1 MWMFEFQSNV
11 SIHSTRI
18 IHAFYNDCKII
29 YTVKMLKSKTFMTFS
44 FLKLTLYKSSFQ
56 NMEKKLGFRILEKI
70 S

>member
-1 MWMFEFQSNV
+1 
-11 SIHSTRI
+11 
-18 IHAFYNDCKII
+18 
-29 YTVKMLKSKTFMTFS
+29 MLKSKTFMTFS